1 MDRQARKL
9 QIAREQ
15 QGLYEGST
23 ASINPNETTDSH
35 STATGNAAGGTSL
48 GGGSASST
56 TRVSDLSVLSD
67 DDDKEVIISIQDIPH
82 VTGIKHEVKEE
93 NRNIHLFLFY
103 L

>member
-35 STATGNAAGGTSL
+35 STATGNTAGGTSL
-48 GGGSASST
+48 GGGSASSA

-67 DDDKEVIISIQDIPH
+67 DDDKEVIISIQDITH
-82 VTGIKHEVKEE
+82 GAGNYDEVKEE
-93 NRNIHLFLFY
+93 HQNSHFFLFY
-103 L
+103 I

>member
-23 ASINPNETTDSH
+23 TSITPNETTDSQ

-48 GGGSASST
+48 GGGLASSAI
-56 TRVSDLSVLSD
+56 RVSDLGVLSD
-67 DDDKEVIISIQDIPH
+67 DDDKEVIIPIQDITH
-82 VTGIKHEVKEE
+82 VAGNYVKEE
-93 NRNIHLFLFY
+93 HHNSHFFLFCI
-103 L
+103 

>member
-23 ASINPNETTDSH
+23 TSINTNETTDSH
-35 STATGNAAGGTSL
+35 STATGNTAGATSL
-48 GGGSASST
+48 GGGSASSA

-67 DDDKEVIISIQDIPH
+67 DDDKEVIISIQHIPH
-82 VTGIKHEVKEE
+82 VIGHYEKILNT
-93 NRNIHLFLFY
+93 R
-103 L
+103 